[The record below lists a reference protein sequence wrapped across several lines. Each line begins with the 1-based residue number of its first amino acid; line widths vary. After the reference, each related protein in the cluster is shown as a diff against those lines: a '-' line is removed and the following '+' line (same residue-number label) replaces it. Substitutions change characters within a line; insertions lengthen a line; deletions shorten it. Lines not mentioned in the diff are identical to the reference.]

1 MSILSEPRKP
11 DCDVCD
17 WATAYHYAH
26 KMNLCKADF
35 EIVTKVAESEQ
46 QRIIKLLEYE
56 ITRLEEQGAAQGPGW
71 MRAGISNCKHTIALI
86 KGEK

>member
-1 MSILSEPRKP
+1 MSIFSEPRKP

-26 KMNLCKADF
+26 KMNLCQADF

-46 QRIIKLLEYE
+46 SRIIKLLKE
-56 ITRLEEQGAAQGPGW
+56 
-71 MRAGISNCKHTIALI
+71 MRDTCLTSHTDVGDHNAWALQNAIALI
-86 KGEK
+86 KGEE